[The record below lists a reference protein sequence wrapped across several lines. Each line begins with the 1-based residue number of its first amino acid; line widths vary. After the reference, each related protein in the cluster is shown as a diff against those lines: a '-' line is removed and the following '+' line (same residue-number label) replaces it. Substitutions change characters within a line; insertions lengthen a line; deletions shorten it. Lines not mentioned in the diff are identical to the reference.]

1 MGEIF
6 MRIFILTGLFI
17 ATVLGLSG
25 CNTIQGIGA
34 DLETAGKTM
43 QSI

>member
-1 MGEIF
+1 
-6 MRIFILTGLFI
+6 MRILILSTLFIGTILT
-17 ATVLGLSG
+17 LSA